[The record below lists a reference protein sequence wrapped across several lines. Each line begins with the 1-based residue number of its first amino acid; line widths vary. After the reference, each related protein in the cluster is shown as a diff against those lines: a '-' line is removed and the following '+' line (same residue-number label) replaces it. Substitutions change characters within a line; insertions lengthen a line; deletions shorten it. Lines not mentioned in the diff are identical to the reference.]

1 MHVLL
6 PLHRM
11 VYQAHIDQLSSAQ
24 LLWLLRQVLP
34 SLLQMKGADVLCRA
48 QVLLPA
54 LHRMVY
60 QAHRDKLSGA
70 QLLRMLHDKSSC
82 GVPTLQSCCQRLLW
96 HCNQILLSHIRS
108 WWVHTSP
115 Y

>member
-1 MHVLL
+1 
-6 PLHRM
+6 M
-11 VYQAHIDQLSSAQ
+11 VYQAHIDKLSSVQ
-24 LLWLLRQVLP
+24 LLRLP
-34 SLLQMKGADVLCRA
+34 NDKSYQAQMKSADVLRCA

-82 GVPTLQSCCQRLLW
+82 GVPALQSCCQRLLW
-96 HCNQILLSHIRS
+96 HCNQILLTHIRS
-108 WWVHTSP
+108 WWVHTAA

>member
-1 MHVLL
+1 VQVLF
-6 PLHRM
+6 PALHLM
-11 VYQAHIDQLSSAQ
+11 VHQAHMHKLNSAQ
-24 LLWLLRQVLP
+24 VLWLLRDKSYQA
-34 SLLQMKGADVLCRA
+34 QMKGADVLRRA

-108 WWVHTSP
+108 WWVHISP